1 MNNIFAVYS
10 QRLAGF
16 LMMNGF
22 PLLQIVKNQKTG
34 KNDFLFP
41 NNERLQDCID
51 KWQIERLTQ
60 NNKD

>member
-1 MNNIFAVYS
+1 
-10 QRLAGF
+10 
-16 LMMNGF
+16 MNGF

-51 KWQIERLTQ
+51 KWKIEKLAQ